1 MSVVLLIAITTAFF
15 DRINVAVL
23 FTNAQFHADIG
34 VSDPARMGLLM
45 TAFVLPYGISAVLF
59 SIFGD
64 YFGPR
69 RTLSGIAGIL
79 AATMALMGALS
90 SYPLMLAG
98 RVLIGITEGPQFGA
112 AVSTV
117 KRWYAPR
124 EQALGNAIW
133 TIGSPLGPA
142 IGFPVIIFLV
152 ENYGWRAS
160 FFALAALNALIVL
173 PIVWFFLRDKPPEPV
188 GGSSVPTEDKISF
201 GEAILIVI
209 RDPKF
214 WLITTFNCGVLI
226 YLWGL
231 NSWLPTFLRA
241 HGFDVQR
248 TAFYSSLPYV
258 LMIGGQFL
266 FSWVSDAI
274 GRRAV
279 VCGFSLFMTGVF
291 VYFTSIVSDGT
302 TAAWC
307 FAISA
312 GFWGGTSP
320 TLFSLGSQI
329 MPAKVTA
336 AGFGLYGG
344 IGNIVG
350 AFAPL
355 IIGVLIASTGSFT
368 AGLQFLVACCVLGS
382 LAMIPLMRKYCRHAV
397 QGPARLSGRAVA
409 AGIVDGRRPED
420 LQGHRTRAAG
430 AAAIP
435 RSSRSPAQG
444 VLVQERHRCA
454 RTRIRRIGRFG
465 RARQLARD
473 LRCGAL
479 RRARQDSRRMG
490 ARTRQSPE
498 AARGQSQRC
507 AREGDCAVRAFAR
520 RRSRSLPASRVDA
533 GVRSGAVHHRGRLG
547 DARSG

>member
-1 MSVVLLIAITTAFF
+1 MHDAGVASVTKSTAKAAGHPLRWAMSLVLLVAITTAFF

-23 FTNAQFHADIG
+23 FTNAEFHADIG

-45 TAFVLPYGISAVLF
+45 TAFVLPYGISALLF

-79 AATMALMGALS
+79 AATMAVMGALS
-90 SYPLMLAG
+90 SYPLMLVG
-98 RVLIGITEGPQFGA
+98 RVVIGITEGPQFGA
-112 AVSTV
+112 AIATV

-142 IGFPVIIFLV
+142 IGFPLVIFLV
-152 ENYGWRAS
+152 DRFGWRAS

-173 PIVWFFLRDKPPEPV
+173 PIIWFFLRDRPPEPV
-188 GGSSVPTEDKISF
+188 AHASAAEDRLSF
-201 GEAILIVI
+201 GTAILTVI

-231 NSWLPTFLRA
+231 NSWLPTYLQQAR
-241 HGFDVQR
+241 GFDLLR

-266 FSWVSDAI
+266 SAWVSDAI

-279 VCGFSLFMTGVF
+279 VCGVNLFMTGVF
-291 VYFTSIVSDGT
+291 VYLTSIVPDAT

-307 FAISA
+307 VAISA
-312 GFWGGTSP
+312 GFWGGTAP
-320 TLFSLGSQI
+320 ALFTLGSQI

-355 IIGVLIASTGSFT
+355 IIGMLVASTGNFT

-382 LAMIPLMRKYCRHAV
+382 LAMIPLMRKY
-397 QGPARLSGRAVA
+397 
-409 AGIVDGRRPED
+409 
-420 LQGHRTRAAG
+420 
-430 AAAIP
+430 
-435 RSSRSPAQG
+435 
-444 VLVQERHRCA
+444 
-454 RTRIRRIGRFG
+454 
-465 RARQLARD
+465 
-473 LRCGAL
+473 
-479 RRARQDSRRMG
+479 
-490 ARTRQSPE
+490 
-498 AARGQSQRC
+498 
-507 AREGDCAVRAFAR
+507 
-520 RRSRSLPASRVDA
+520 
-533 GVRSGAVHHRGRLG
+533 
-547 DARSG
+547 